1 MDEIE
6 YRKEL
11 LDLER
16 RYYDKMDANQKEYNE
31 KLDNHIKLFLTIMG
45 SFILIIGLL
54 MTVLKIWSW
63 YTI

>member
-11 LDLER
+11 LDLEH

-54 MTVLKIWSW
+54 MTVLKIWS
-63 YTI
+63 